1 MTRPTF
7 DLDALD
13 LDRLE
18 WLSLEDYE
26 PPLNEWVVSRW
37 ESSIIEGLYAFDA
50 VYYDGKSWHNADGE
64 EVEVIE
70 FAEVEE

>member
-7 DLDALD
+7 DIDALD

-37 ESSIIEGLYAFDA
+37 ESEIIDGLYAVSA
-50 VYYDGKSWHNADGE
+50 VYYNGWSWYNADGE
-64 EVEVIE
+64 KVEVTE

>member
-1 MTRPTF
+1 MNRPTF
-7 DLDALD
+7 DIDTLD

-37 ESSIIEGLYAFDA
+37 ESKIIDGLYAVSA
-50 VYYDGKSWHNADGE
+50 VYYNGKSWYNADGE
-64 EVEVIE
+64 EVDVTE
-70 FAEVEE
+70 FAEVVE

>member
-1 MTRPTF
+1 MKRPTF
-7 DLDALD
+7 DIDALD
-13 LDRLE
+13 LDDLE

-37 ESSIIEGLYAFDA
+37 ESKIIEGLYAVSA
-50 VYYDGKSWHNADGE
+50 VIWGGKKWYNADGE
-64 EVEVIE
+64 EVEVTE